1 MFQEAIK
8 IKGNSN
14 SRSSV
19 ALNIKAKMNARN
31 REAGRTLAD
40 QMADELSAVQSSK
53 KIFVFYKGNE
63 YAVTDCVKTSGK
75 ALLTTS
81 LEPKAAVRS
90 NWLRSELLQCSGLPV
105 KIEIEGKE
113 YDPKDIKNDR
123 ILANKKKQAELEDL
137 DTDVLDSY
145 IDPLATMGGQLVTS
159 EEGSALL
166 LTIVE
171 GLKNLNIEASKENI
185 QAVLDSFESNLD
197 LFLTSPKETESAA
210 LSEEDLKLKQ
220 ALEDMGLNTSVSA
233 QEDNDK
239 SSYLVTIKS
248 DLSVSQLKKLI
259 AIIKDIYGIKEDL
272 KVDVNGDDDG
282 NDSITTLSFDV
293 VNPTTGSAA
302 VDEPQIAPIED
313 PKKDDAPAIL
323 DDGNSGMDDDGYSDD
338 IFLSASFKELYDKC
352 DWTEISVE
360 TDSDK
365 AYTQLIKSLSN
376 FNGEVVSNPDNK
388 PTNKVQSFK
397 TNDETGLREFI
408 SGIKNNQGINLLANK
423 SGLRSRLK
431 TFFLV

>member
-8 IKGNSN
+8 IKSNSN

-19 ALNIKAKMNARN
+19 AVNIKAKTNARN

-81 LEPKAAVRS
+81 KEPNGAVRS

-166 LTIVE
+166 TTIIE

-185 QAVLDSFESNLD
+185 QAVLDSFESNLG
-197 LFLTSPKETESAA
+197 LFLNSPKETESAA
-210 LSEEDLKLKQ
+210 LSEEDLKLKK
-220 ALEDMGLNTSVSA
+220 ALEDMGLNTSVSV
-233 QEDNDK
+233 QEDDN
-239 SSYLVTIKS
+239 SSRYIVTIKS
-248 DLSVSQLKKLI
+248 DLTVSQVKKLI
-259 AIIKDIYGIKEDL
+259 AIIKDIYGITEDPE
-272 KVDVNGDDDG
+272 VDVNGDDD
-282 NDSITTLSFDV
+282 SITTISFDV
-293 VNPTTGSAA
+293 VNSTTGSAA
-302 VDEPQIAPIED
+302 VDEPQIVPPED
-313 PKKDDAPAIL
+313 PKEYNTDTPTAPDDS
-323 DDGNSGMDDDGYSDD
+323 NSGMDDDGYSDD

-352 DWTEISVE
+352 DWTEVNVE
-360 TDSDK
+360 TESDK

-376 FNGEVVSNPDNK
+376 FTGDVVSNPDNK

-397 TNDETGLREFI
+397 TNDESGLREFI

>member
-1 MFQEAIK
+1 
-8 IKGNSN
+8 
-14 SRSSV
+14 
-19 ALNIKAKMNARN
+19 
-31 REAGRTLAD
+31 
-40 QMADELSAVQSSK
+40 MADELASVQFSK

-63 YAVTDCVKTSGK
+63 YAITDCVKTSGK

-81 LEPKAAVRS
+81 LESKDAVRS

-105 KIEIEGKE
+105 KIEINGKE
-113 YDPKDIKNDR
+113 VDPQDIKNDR
-123 ILANKKKQAELEDL
+123 ILANKKNKAELEDL
-137 DTDVLDSY
+137 DTDALESY
-145 IDPLATMGGQLVTS
+145 TDPLATMGGQLVTS

-166 LTIVE
+166 STIVE
-171 GLKNLNIEASKENI
+171 GLKNLNIEVSKENI

-197 LFLTSPKETESAA
+197 LFLNSPKETESAS
-210 LSEEDLKLKQ
+210 LSEEDLRFKQ

-233 QEDNDK
+233 QEDDN
-239 SSYLVTIKS
+239 SSRYIITIKA
-248 DLSVSQLKKLI
+248 DLTVSQVKKLI

-272 KVDVNGDDDG
+272 KVDVNGDDD
-282 NDSITTLSFDV
+282 SVTTLSFDLV
-293 VNPTTGSAA
+293 SSTTGSAA

-323 DDGNSGMDDDGYSDD
+323 DDGNSGMDDDGYSDV

>member
-1 MFQEAIK
+1 MFQDIL
-8 IKGNSN
+8 KGSG
-14 SRSSV
+14 RSSV
-19 ALNIKAKMNARN
+19 ATNLRIKLSQRQK
-31 REAGRTLAD
+31 ESSRTLAD
-40 QMADELSAVQSSK
+40 QMADELASVQSSK

-81 LEPKAAVRS
+81 LEAKDAVRS

-105 KIEIEGKE
+105 KIEINGKE
-113 YDPKDIKNDR
+113 VDPQDIKNDR
-123 ILANKKKQAELEDL
+123 ILANKKVKAELEDL
-137 DTDVLDSY
+137 DTDTLESY
-145 IDPLATMGGQLVTS
+145 TDPLATMGGQLVTS

-166 LTIVE
+166 STIVE

-210 LSEEDLKLKQ
+210 LSEEDLKFKQ
-220 ALEDMGLNTSVSA
+220 ALEGMGLNTSVSA
-233 QEDNDK
+233 QEDDN
-239 SSYLVTIKS
+239 SSRYIVTIKA
-248 DLSVSQLKKLI
+248 DLTISQLKKLN
-259 AIIKDIYGIKEDL
+259 AIIKDIYGITEDPE
-272 KVDVNGDDDG
+272 VDVNSDDD
-282 NDSITTLSFDV
+282 SVTTLSFDI

-313 PKKDDAPAIL
+313 EPKEDNTQTTPDEN
-323 DDGNSGMDDDGYSDD
+323 NSGMDDDGYSDD

-376 FNGEVVSNPDNK
+376 FTGDVVSNPDNK

-423 SGLRSRLK
+423 SRLRSRLK

>member
-1 MFQEAIK
+1 MFQDIL
-8 IKGNSN
+8 KGSG
-14 SRSSV
+14 RSSV
-19 ALNIKAKMNARN
+19 ATNLRIKLSQRQK
-31 REAGRTLAD
+31 ESSRTLAD
-40 QMADELSAVQSSK
+40 QMADELASVQFSK

-63 YAVTDCVKTSGK
+63 YAITDCVKTSGK

-81 LEPKAAVRS
+81 LESKDAVRS

-105 KIEIEGKE
+105 KIEINGKE
-113 YDPKDIKNDR
+113 VDPQDIKNDR
-123 ILANKKKQAELEDL
+123 ILANKKNKAELEDL
-137 DTDVLDSY
+137 DTDALESY
-145 IDPLATMGGQLVTS
+145 TDPLATMGGQLVTS

-166 LTIVE
+166 STIVE
-171 GLKNLNIEASKENI
+171 GLKNLNIEVSKENI

-197 LFLTSPKETESAA
+197 LFLNSPKETESAS
-210 LSEEDLKLKQ
+210 LSEEDLRFKQ

-233 QEDNDK
+233 QEDDN
-239 SSYLVTIKS
+239 SSRYIITIKA
-248 DLSVSQLKKLI
+248 DLTVSQVKKLI

-272 KVDVNGDDDG
+272 KVDVNGDDD
-282 NDSITTLSFDV
+282 SVTTLSFDLV
-293 VNPTTGSAA
+293 SSTTGSAA

-323 DDGNSGMDDDGYSDD
+323 DDGNSGMDDDGYSDV